1 MRERNTALAYMTAS
15 VCDTSA
21 EDRIAVMQMVAEGE
35 IDLDE
40 VRHPSSAMFD
50 GFMFWFLFWV
60 WPVLS
65 STSRQNEPPSMQ
77 PPSRPPPASYHYAAN
92 PHTAGLSPR
101 TRPPTIT
108 PPTPHTAGLSPR
120 TRRDVR

>member
-50 GFMFWFLFWV
+50 FDVLVLMFWV
-60 WPVLS
+60 
-65 STSRQNEPPSMQ
+65 
-77 PPSRPPPASYHYAAN
+77 
-92 PHTAGLSPR
+92 
-101 TRPPTIT
+101 
-108 PPTPHTAGLSPR
+108 
-120 TRRDVR
+120 